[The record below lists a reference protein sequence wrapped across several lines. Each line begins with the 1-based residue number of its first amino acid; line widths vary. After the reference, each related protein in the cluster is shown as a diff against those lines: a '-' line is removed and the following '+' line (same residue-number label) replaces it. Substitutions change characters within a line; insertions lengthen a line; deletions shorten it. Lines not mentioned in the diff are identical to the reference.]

1 MFSLSQSP
9 LYGHQFLIPTS
20 PRPLSV
26 TFQQLKAREQAL
38 RSRNGTSR
46 PFIQQN
52 EHDQQLD
59 HKIYAWTMHL
69 QNSNVTNEL
78 GTLCVH
84 QESTADGQIF
94 PSETQILADNS
105 LV

>member
-1 MFSLSQSP
+1 MFSLSHSP

-20 PRPLSV
+20 PQPFLV
-26 TFQQLKAREQAL
+26 TCQQLKAREQAL
-38 RSRNGTSR
+38 RSRNGTSL
-46 PFIQQN
+46 PLIQQN

-69 QNSNVTNEL
+69 QNSTVANEL

-84 QESTADGQIF
+84 QESTADGQIV
-94 PSETQILADNS
+94 PSETLILADNS

>member
-1 MFSLSQSP
+1 MFSLSHNP

-20 PRPLSV
+20 PQPLSV
-26 TFQQLKAREQAL
+26 TCQQLKAREQAL

-46 PFIQQN
+46 PLIQQN
-52 EHDQQLD
+52 EHAQLLA

-78 GTLCVH
+78 GTFKVCIKN
-84 QESTADGQIF
+84 Q
-94 PSETQILADNS
+94 PRILADNS